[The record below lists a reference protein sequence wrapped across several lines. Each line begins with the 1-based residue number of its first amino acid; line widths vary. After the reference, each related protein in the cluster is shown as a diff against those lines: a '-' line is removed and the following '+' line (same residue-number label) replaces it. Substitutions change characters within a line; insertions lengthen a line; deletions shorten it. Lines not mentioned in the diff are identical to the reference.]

1 MVLPQFLSD
10 QIYFFYFLVFILR
23 IHAMNHAV
31 MHNLPNFHRNAL
43 SALTSAL
50 IYGTLLVMPTLN
62 AQAVTA
68 TAVTAKTNT
77 TSSKT
82 TVESSKKSSTKPAAQ
97 TTSKSTKAVTANKT
111 TNAAKSVKADTKAS
125 SSKPTTQKTAKA
137 VSQPAPVTSEVANS
151 SAKPAPVVTNSSQDQ
166 VIDGVIAIVNDTP
179 ILRSQLERAV
189 AQASA
194 QLQAQNK
201 PVPPAQQLYPQVL
214 DQLITK
220 QIQLDI
226 IKRQGLQA
234 EENAVNTALTNLA
247 QQNGVASLAEFQQKL
262 DAQRVGSYQALR
274 QKVSEDLAIQTLQ
287 QQQLASRIKI
297 SDQDV
302 DNFLKSPESNA
313 LEKSQYRTLHIRV
326 PFEADA
332 AGKTSDKQK
341 KQALTVATQI
351 AKNLQAENAN
361 IEQIMTDAQTNY
373 NAQIQGGDMGYHVAA
388 ELPTELSKNITA
400 LEVGQVTNPIATA
413 EGYNVIK
420 LVDKRGGQQ
429 KIIDQ
434 WHTRHIL
441 ISPST
446 ALPADMAKQQIDTIY
461 EKLRQGEDFA
471 TLASTYSKDPG
482 SASNGGD
489 LGWVSEGDMV
499 PSFEAMMKKTSVN
512 DYSVPFQTQF
522 GWHILKVDEKR
533 QKDVSDVYRKNMA
546 REILYQRMAP
556 QALDDWMQDLR
567 AQAYVKIMQ

>member
-1 MVLPQFLSD
+1 
-10 QIYFFYFLVFILR
+10 
-23 IHAMNHAV
+23 MNHAV
-31 MHNLPNFHRNAL
+31 MHNLPNFHRNTL

-50 IYGTLLVMPTLN
+50 IYGALLVMPTLS

-68 TAVTAKTNT
+68 TAVTTKTNT

-82 TVESSKKSSTKPAAQ
+82 TVESSKKSSTKSAAQ

-111 TNAAKSVKADTKAS
+111 TNAAKSVEADTKAS
-125 SSKPTTQKTAKA
+125 GSKPTTQKTAKT
-137 VSQPAPVTSEVANS
+137 VSQPAPVASEVANS
-151 SAKPAPVVTNSSQDQ
+151 LVEPAPVVTNSSQDQ

-179 ILRSQLERAV
+179 ILRSQLDRAV

-234 EENAVNTALTNLA
+234 EENAVNAALTNLA

-262 DAQRVGSYQALR
+262 DAQRAGSYQALR

-287 QQQLASRIKI
+287 QQQLSSRIKI

-332 AGKTSDKQK
+332 TGKTSDKQK

-512 DYSVPFQTQF
+512 DYSVPFQSQF
-522 GWHILKVDEKR
+522 GWHILKIDEKR

>member
-1 MVLPQFLSD
+1 
-10 QIYFFYFLVFILR
+10 
-23 IHAMNHAV
+23 MNHAV

-50 IYGTLLVMPTLN
+50 IYGALLVMPTLN

-68 TAVTAKTNT
+68 TTAVTAKTNT

-82 TVESSKKSSTKPAAQ
+82 TVESSKKSSTKPGAQ

-125 SSKPTTQKTAKA
+125 GSKPTTQKTAKA
-137 VSQPAPVTSEVANS
+137 VSQPAPVTSEIANS
-151 SAKPAPVVTNSSQDQ
+151 SAKPTPVVTNSSQDQ

-179 ILRSQLERAV
+179 ILRSQLDRAV

-234 EENAVNTALTNLA
+234 EENAVNAALTNLA

-262 DAQRVGSYQALR
+262 DAQRAGSYQALR

-341 KQALTVATQI
+341 KQALTVANQI

-434 WHTRHIL
+434 WHARHIL

-522 GWHILKVDEKR
+522 GWHIVKVDEKR

-546 REILYQRMAP
+546 REVLYQRMAP
-556 QALDDWMQDLR
+556 QALDDWMQELR

>member
-1 MVLPQFLSD
+1 
-10 QIYFFYFLVFILR
+10 
-23 IHAMNHAV
+23 MNHAV
-31 MHNLPNFHRNAL
+31 MHNLPNFHRNTL

-50 IYGTLLVMPTLN
+50 IYGALLVMPTLS

-68 TAVTAKTNT
+68 AAAATAKTNT

-125 SSKPTTQKTAKA
+125 GSKPTTQKTAKA
-137 VSQPAPVTSEVANS
+137 ISQTAPVTSEVANS
-151 SAKPAPVVTNSSQDQ
+151 SAKPTPVVTSSSQDQ

-179 ILRSQLERAV
+179 ILRSQLDRAV

-234 EENAVNTALTNLA
+234 EENAVNAALTNLA

-262 DAQRVGSYQALR
+262 DAQRAGSYQALR

-556 QALDDWMQDLR
+556 QALDDWMQELR

>member
-1 MVLPQFLSD
+1 
-10 QIYFFYFLVFILR
+10 
-23 IHAMNHAV
+23 MNHAV

-50 IYGTLLVMPTLN
+50 IYGALLVMPTLN

-77 TSSKT
+77 TTAKT
-82 TVESSKKSSTKPAAQ
+82 TVESGKKSTTKAAAQ
-97 TTSKSTKAVTANKT
+97 TTSKSTKATTTANKT
-111 TNAAKSVKADTKAS
+111 TNAAKSVKADIKTS
-125 SSKPTTQKTAKA
+125 GSKPTTQKTAKA
-137 VSQPAPVTSEVANS
+137 VSQTVPATSEVASS
-151 SAKPAPVVTNSSQDQ
+151 SAKPTPVVTSNSQDQ

-179 ILRSQLERAV
+179 ILRSQLDRAV

-234 EENAVNTALTNLA
+234 EENAVNAALTNLA

-262 DAQRVGSYQALR
+262 DAQRAGSYQALR

-302 DNFLKSPESNA
+302 NNFLKSPESNA

-512 DYSVPFQTQF
+512 DYSVPFQSQF

>member
-1 MVLPQFLSD
+1 
-10 QIYFFYFLVFILR
+10 
-23 IHAMNHAV
+23 MNHAV
-31 MHNLPNFHRNAL
+31 MHNLPNFHRNTL

-50 IYGTLLVMPTLN
+50 IYGALLVMPTLS

-68 TAVTAKTNT
+68 TAVTTKTNT

-82 TVESSKKSSTKPAAQ
+82 TVESSKKSSTKSAAQ

-111 TNAAKSVKADTKAS
+111 TNAAKSVKADIKTS
-125 SSKPTTQKTAKA
+125 GSKPTTQKTAPA
-137 VSQPAPVTSEVANS
+137 VSQPAPVAPEVAS
-151 SAKPAPVVTNSSQDQ
+151 SLVEATPVVTSNSQDQ

-179 ILRSQLERAV
+179 ILRSQLDRAV

-226 IKRQGLQA
+226 IKHQGLQA
-234 EENAVNTALTNLA
+234 EENAVNAALTNLA

-262 DAQRVGSYQALR
+262 DAQRAGSYQALR

-326 PFEADA
+326 PFVADA

-512 DYSVPFQTQF
+512 DYSVPFQSQF

>member
-1 MVLPQFLSD
+1 
-10 QIYFFYFLVFILR
+10 
-23 IHAMNHAV
+23 MNHAV
-31 MHNLPNFHRNAL
+31 MHNLPNFPRNTL
-43 SALTSAL
+43 SALISAL
-50 IYGTLLVMPTLN
+50 IYGALLVMPTLS

-68 TAVTAKTNT
+68 AAVTAKTNT

-82 TVESSKKSSTKPAAQ
+82 MVESSKKSSTKPAAQ
-97 TTSKSTKAVTANKT
+97 TTSKSTKAMTANKT
-111 TNAAKSVKADTKAS
+111 TNAAKSVKAETKAS
-125 SSKPTTQKTAKA
+125 DSKPTTQKTAKA
-137 VSQPAPVTSEVANS
+137 VSQTAPVAPEVANS
-151 SAKPAPVVTNSSQDQ
+151 SAKPTPVVTSSSQDQ

-179 ILRSQLERAV
+179 ILRSQLDRAV

-234 EENAVNTALTNLA
+234 EENAVNAALTNLA

-262 DAQRVGSYQALR
+262 DAQRAGSYQALR

-326 PFEADA
+326 PFVADA
-332 AGKTSDKQK
+332 TGKTSDKQK

-556 QALDDWMQDLR
+556 QALDDWMQELR

>member
-1 MVLPQFLSD
+1 
-10 QIYFFYFLVFILR
+10 
-23 IHAMNHAV
+23 MNHAV

-68 TAVTAKTNT
+68 TAKTNT

-111 TNAAKSVKADTKAS
+111 TNAAKSVKAATKANG
-125 SSKPTTQKTAKA
+125 SKPTTQKTAKA
-137 VSQPAPVTSEVANS
+137 VSQTAPVAPEVANS
-151 SAKPAPVVTNSSQDQ
+151 LVESAPVVTSSSQDQ
-166 VIDGVIAIVNDTP
+166 LIDGVIAIVNDTP
-179 ILRSQLERAV
+179 ILRSQLDRAV

-234 EENAVNTALTNLA
+234 EENAVNAALTNLA

-262 DAQRVGSYQALR
+262 DAQRAGSYQALR

-326 PFEADA
+326 PFVADA

-361 IEQIMTDAQTNY
+361 IEQIMTDAQANY

-522 GWHILKVDEKR
+522 GWHIVKVDEKR

>member
-1 MVLPQFLSD
+1 
-10 QIYFFYFLVFILR
+10 
-23 IHAMNHAV
+23 MNHAV

-50 IYGTLLVMPTLN
+50 IYGALLVMPTLS

-68 TAVTAKTNT
+68 AAVTAKTNT

-82 TVESSKKSSTKPAAQ
+82 MVESSKKSSTKPAAQ
-97 TTSKSTKAVTANKT
+97 TTSKSTKAMTANKT
-111 TNAAKSVKADTKAS
+111 TNAAKSVKADIKTS
-125 SSKPTTQKTAKA
+125 GSKPTTQKTAPA
-137 VSQPAPVTSEVANS
+137 VSQPAPVAPEVANS
-151 SAKPAPVVTNSSQDQ
+151 SAKPTPVVTSSSQDQ
-166 VIDGVIAIVNDTP
+166 LIDGVIAIVNDTP
-179 ILRSQLERAV
+179 ILRSQLDRAV

-234 EENAVNTALTNLA
+234 EENAVNAALTNLA

-262 DAQRVGSYQALR
+262 DAQRAGSYQALR

-326 PFEADA
+326 PFIADA

-341 KQALTVATQI
+341 KQALSVATQI

-361 IEQIMTDAQTNY
+361 IEQIMTDAQANY

-512 DYSVPFQTQF
+512 DYSVPFQSQF

>member
-1 MVLPQFLSD
+1 
-10 QIYFFYFLVFILR
+10 
-23 IHAMNHAV
+23 MNHAV
-31 MHNLPNFHRNAL
+31 MHNLPNFHRNTL

-50 IYGTLLVMPTLN
+50 IYGALLVMPTLN

-68 TAVTAKTNT
+68 TAKTNT

-82 TVESSKKSSTKPAAQ
+82 TVESSKKSNTKPATQ

-125 SSKPTTQKTAKA
+125 VSKPTTQKTAPA
-137 VSQPAPVTSEVANS
+137 VSQPAPVAPEVANS

-179 ILRSQLERAV
+179 ILRSQLDRAV

-201 PVPPAQQLYPQVL
+201 AVPPAQQLYPQVL

-234 EENAVNTALTNLA
+234 EESAVNAALTNLA

-262 DAQRVGSYQALR
+262 DAQRAGSYQALR
-274 QKVSEDLAIQTLQ
+274 QKVSEDLTIQTLQ

-512 DYSVPFQTQF
+512 DYSVPFQSQF

>member
-1 MVLPQFLSD
+1 
-10 QIYFFYFLVFILR
+10 
-23 IHAMNHAV
+23 MNHAV
-31 MHNLPNFHRNAL
+31 MHNLPNFHRNTL

-50 IYGTLLVMPTLN
+50 IYGALLVMPTLN

-68 TAVTAKTNT
+68 AAAATAKTNT
-77 TSSKT
+77 SSSKT
-82 TVESSKKSSTKPAAQ
+82 TVASSKKSSSKPAAQ
-97 TTSKSTKAVTANKT
+97 TTSKSTKATTTANKT
-111 TNAAKSVKADTKAS
+111 TNTAKAS
-125 SSKPTTQKTAKA
+125 GSKPTIQKTAKA
-137 VSQPAPVTSEVANS
+137 VSQPAPATSEVANS
-151 SAKPAPVVTNSSQDQ
+151 LVEPAPVVTSNSQDQ

-179 ILRSQLERAV
+179 ILRSQLDRAV

-220 QIQLDI
+220 QIQLDL

-234 EENAVNTALTNLA
+234 EENAVNAALTNLA

-287 QQQLASRIKI
+287 QQQLSSRIKI

-446 ALPADMAKQQIDTIY
+446 ALPADMAKQQVDTIY

>member
-1 MVLPQFLSD
+1 
-10 QIYFFYFLVFILR
+10 
-23 IHAMNHAV
+23 MNHAV
-31 MHNLPNFHRNAL
+31 MHNLPNFHRNTL

-50 IYGTLLVMPTLN
+50 IYGALLVMPTLS

-68 TAVTAKTNT
+68 TAVTTKTNT

-111 TNAAKSVKADTKAS
+111 TNAAKSVKADIKTS
-125 SSKPTTQKTAKA
+125 GSKPTTQKTAPA

-151 SAKPAPVVTNSSQDQ
+151 SAKPTPVVTSSSQDQ

-179 ILRSQLERAV
+179 ILRSQLDRAV

-194 QLQAQNK
+194 QLQVQNK
-201 PVPPAQQLYPQVL
+201 PVPPVQQLYPQVL

-234 EENAVNTALTNLA
+234 EENAVNAALTNLA

-262 DAQRVGSYQALR
+262 DAQRAGSYQALR

-326 PFEADA
+326 PFVADA

-512 DYSVPFQTQF
+512 DYSVPFQSQF

-556 QALDDWMQDLR
+556 QALDDWMQELR

>member
-1 MVLPQFLSD
+1 
-10 QIYFFYFLVFILR
+10 
-23 IHAMNHAV
+23 MNHAV
-31 MHNLPNFHRNAL
+31 MHNLPNFHRNTL

-50 IYGTLLVMPTLN
+50 IYGALLVMPTLN

-68 TAVTAKTNT
+68 TAVTTKTNT

-82 TVESSKKSSTKPAAQ
+82 TVESSKKSSTKSAAQ

-125 SSKPTTQKTAKA
+125 GSKPTTQKTAKA
-137 VSQPAPVTSEVANS
+137 VSQTAPVTSEVANS
-151 SAKPAPVVTNSSQDQ
+151 SAKPTPVVTNSSQDQ

-179 ILRSQLERAV
+179 ILRSQLDRAV

-234 EENAVNTALTNLA
+234 EENAVNAALTNLA

-262 DAQRVGSYQALR
+262 DAQRAGSYQALR

-512 DYSVPFQTQF
+512 DYSVPFQSQF
-522 GWHILKVDEKR
+522 GWHILKIDEKR

>member
-1 MVLPQFLSD
+1 
-10 QIYFFYFLVFILR
+10 
-23 IHAMNHAV
+23 MNHAV
-31 MHNLPNFHRNAL
+31 MHNLPNFHRNTL

-50 IYGTLLVMPTLN
+50 IYGALLVMPTLN

-68 TAVTAKTNT
+68 VAATAKTNT

-82 TVESSKKSSTKPAAQ
+82 TVASSKKSSAKPAAQ

-111 TNAAKSVKADTKAS
+111 TNAAKSVKAATKTS
-125 SSKPTTQKTAKA
+125 GSKPTTQKTAKA
-137 VSQPAPVTSEVANS
+137 VSQTAPVAPEVANS
-151 SAKPAPVVTNSSQDQ
+151 SAKPTPVVTNSSQDQ

-179 ILRSQLERAV
+179 ILRSQLDRAV

-234 EENAVNTALTNLA
+234 EENAVNAALTNLA

-262 DAQRVGSYQALR
+262 DAQRAGSYQALR

-302 DNFLKSPESNA
+302 NNFLKSPESNA

-326 PFEADA
+326 PFVADA
-332 AGKTSDKQK
+332 TGKTSDKQK

-546 REILYQRMAP
+546 RAILYQRMAP

>member
-1 MVLPQFLSD
+1 
-10 QIYFFYFLVFILR
+10 
-23 IHAMNHAV
+23 MNHTV
-31 MHNLPNFHRNAL
+31 MHNLPNFHRNTL

-50 IYGTLLVMPTLN
+50 IYGALLVMPTLN

-68 TAVTAKTNT
+68 TAAATAKTNT

-82 TVESSKKSSTKPAAQ
+82 TVEYSKKSSTKLAAQ

-111 TNAAKSVKADTKAS
+111 TKAAKAVKAATKAS
-125 SSKPTTQKTAKA
+125 VSKPTTQKTATA
-137 VSQPAPVTSEVANS
+137 VSQPAPIAPEVANS
-151 SAKPAPVVTNSSQDQ
+151 LVESVPVVTNSSQDQ

-179 ILRSQLERAV
+179 ILRSQLDRAV
-189 AQASA
+189 SQASA

-234 EENAVNTALTNLA
+234 EENAVNAALTNLA

-287 QQQLASRIKI
+287 QQQLSSRIKI

-361 IEQIMTDAQTNY
+361 IEQIMTDAQANY
-373 NAQIQGGDMGYHVAA
+373 NAQIQGGDMGYHVGA

-446 ALPADMAKQQIDTIY
+446 GLPADMAKQQIDTIY

-512 DYSVPFQTQF
+512 DYSVPFQSQF

-556 QALDDWMQDLR
+556 QALDDWMQELR

>member
-1 MVLPQFLSD
+1 
-10 QIYFFYFLVFILR
+10 
-23 IHAMNHAV
+23 MNHAV
-31 MHNLPNFHRNAL
+31 MHNLPNFHRNTL

-68 TAVTAKTNT
+68 TTAVATAKTNT

-97 TTSKSTKAVTANKT
+97 TTSKSTKAVTVNKT
-111 TNAAKSVKADTKAS
+111 TNAAKSVEANTKTS
-125 SSKPTTQKTAKA
+125 GSKTTTQKTAKA
-137 VSQPAPVTSEVANS
+137 VSKPAPVASEVANS
-151 SAKPAPVVTNSSQDQ
+151 SAKPTPVVTSNSQDQ

-179 ILRSQLERAV
+179 ILRSQLDRAV

-234 EENAVNTALTNLA
+234 EENAVNAALTNLA

-262 DAQRVGSYQALR
+262 DAQRAGSYQALR
-274 QKVSEDLAIQTLQ
+274 QKVSEDLTIQTLQ

-332 AGKTSDKQK
+332 TGKTSDKQK

-461 EKLRQGEDFA
+461 EKLRQGADFA

-512 DYSVPFQTQF
+512 DYSVPFQSQF
-522 GWHILKVDEKR
+522 GWHILKIDEKR

>member
-1 MVLPQFLSD
+1 
-10 QIYFFYFLVFILR
+10 
-23 IHAMNHAV
+23 MNHAV
-31 MHNLPNFHRNAL
+31 MHNLPNFHRNTL

-50 IYGTLLVMPTLN
+50 IYGALLVMPTLS

-68 TAVTAKTNT
+68 AAVTAKTNT

-97 TTSKSTKAVTANKT
+97 TTSKSTKAVTVNKT
-111 TNAAKSVKADTKAS
+111 TNAAKSVKADTKTS
-125 SSKPTTQKTAKA
+125 GSKPTTQKTAKT
-137 VSQPAPVTSEVANS
+137 VSQPAPVASEVANS
-151 SAKPAPVVTNSSQDQ
+151 LVEPAPVVTNSSQDQ

-179 ILRSQLERAV
+179 ILRSQLDRAV

-234 EENAVNTALTNLA
+234 EENAVNAALTNLA

-287 QQQLASRIKI
+287 QQQLSSRIKI

-302 DNFLKSPESNA
+302 NNFLKSPESNA

-332 AGKTSDKQK
+332 AGKASDKQK

-388 ELPTELSKNITA
+388 ELPTELSKNIIA

-512 DYSVPFQTQF
+512 DYSVPFQSQF

>member
-1 MVLPQFLSD
+1 
-10 QIYFFYFLVFILR
+10 
-23 IHAMNHAV
+23 MNHAV
-31 MHNLPNFHRNAL
+31 MHNLPNFHRNTL

-50 IYGTLLVMPTLN
+50 IYGALLVMPTLN

-68 TAVTAKTNT
+68 TAVTTKTNT
-77 TSSKT
+77 TTAKT

-111 TNAAKSVKADTKAS
+111 TNAAKSVKADIKTS
-125 SSKPTTQKTAKA
+125 GSKPTTQKTAPA
-137 VSQPAPVTSEVANS
+137 VSQPAPVAPEVAS
-151 SAKPAPVVTNSSQDQ
+151 SLVEATPVVTSNSQDQ

-179 ILRSQLERAV
+179 ILRSQLDRAV

-201 PVPPAQQLYPQVL
+201 TVPPAQQLYPQVL

-234 EENAVNTALTNLA
+234 EENAVNAALTNLA

-287 QQQLASRIKI
+287 QQQLSSRIKI

-326 PFEADA
+326 PFVADA

-512 DYSVPFQTQF
+512 DYSVPFQSQF
-522 GWHILKVDEKR
+522 GWHILKIDEKR

>member
-1 MVLPQFLSD
+1 VIEFTFFIFWFL
-10 QIYFFYFLVFILR
+10 FFLR
-23 IHAMNHAV
+23 IHVMNHAV
-31 MHNLPNFHRNAL
+31 MHNLPSFHRNTL

-50 IYGTLLVMPTLN
+50 IYGALLVMPTLS

-68 TAVTAKTNT
+68 TAVTTKTNT

-125 SSKPTTQKTAKA
+125 GSKPTTQKTAKT
-137 VSQPAPVTSEVANS
+137 VSQPAPVASEVANS
-151 SAKPAPVVTNSSQDQ
+151 LVEPAPVVTNSSQDQ

-179 ILRSQLERAV
+179 ILRSQLDRAV

-234 EENAVNTALTNLA
+234 EENAVNAALTNLA

-274 QKVSEDLAIQTLQ
+274 QKISEDLAIQTLQ

-326 PFEADA
+326 PFVADA

-351 AKNLQAENAN
+351 AKDLQAENAN

-512 DYSVPFQTQF
+512 DYSVPFQSQF

-556 QALDDWMQDLR
+556 QALDDWMQELR

>member
-1 MVLPQFLSD
+1 
-10 QIYFFYFLVFILR
+10 
-23 IHAMNHAV
+23 MNHAV

-50 IYGTLLVMPTLN
+50 IYGALLVMPTLS

-68 TAVTAKTNT
+68 TAVTTKTNT

-82 TVESSKKSSTKPAAQ
+82 TVESSKKSSTKSAAQ

-125 SSKPTTQKTAKA
+125 GSKPTTQKTAKA
-137 VSQPAPVTSEVANS
+137 VSQTAPVTSEVANS
-151 SAKPAPVVTNSSQDQ
+151 LVESAPVVTNSSQDQ

-179 ILRSQLERAV
+179 ILRSQLDRAV

-234 EENAVNTALTNLA
+234 EENAVNAALTNLA

-262 DAQRVGSYQALR
+262 DAQRAGSYQALR

-297 SDQDV
+297 SDQDIN
-302 DNFLKSPESNA
+302 NFLKSPESNA

-326 PFEADA
+326 PFVADA

-522 GWHILKVDEKR
+522 GWHIVKVDEKR

>member
-1 MVLPQFLSD
+1 
-10 QIYFFYFLVFILR
+10 
-23 IHAMNHAV
+23 MNHAV
-31 MHNLPNFHRNAL
+31 MHNLPNFHRNTL

-50 IYGTLLVMPTLN
+50 IYGALLVMPTLS

-68 TAVTAKTNT
+68 TAVTTKTNT

-111 TNAAKSVKADTKAS
+111 TNAAKSVKADIKTS
-125 SSKPTTQKTAKA
+125 GSKPTTQKTATA
-137 VSQPAPVTSEVANS
+137 VSQTVPATSEVANS
-151 SAKPAPVVTNSSQDQ
+151 SAKPTPVVTSSSQDQ

-179 ILRSQLERAV
+179 ILRSQLDRAV

-201 PVPPAQQLYPQVL
+201 AVPPAQQLYPQVL

-234 EENAVNTALTNLA
+234 EENAVNAALTNLA

-262 DAQRVGSYQALR
+262 DAQRAGSYQALR

-297 SDQDV
+297 SDQDIN
-302 DNFLKSPESNA
+302 NFLKSPESNA

-326 PFEADA
+326 PFVADA

-556 QALDDWMQDLR
+556 QALDDWMQELR

>member
-1 MVLPQFLSD
+1 
-10 QIYFFYFLVFILR
+10 
-23 IHAMNHAV
+23 MNHAV
-31 MHNLPNFHRNAL
+31 MHNLPNFHRNTL

-50 IYGTLLVMPTLN
+50 IYGALLVMPTLN

-68 TAVTAKTNT
+68 AAVTAKTNT

-82 TVESSKKSSTKPAAQ
+82 TVESSKKSSTKSAAQ

-111 TNAAKSVKADTKAS
+111 TNAAKSVKADIKTS
-125 SSKPTTQKTAKA
+125 GSKPTTQKTAKA
-137 VSQPAPVTSEVANS
+137 VSQTVPATSEVASS
-151 SAKPAPVVTNSSQDQ
+151 SAKPTPVVTSNSQDQ

-179 ILRSQLERAV
+179 ILRSQLDRAV

-234 EENAVNTALTNLA
+234 EENAVNAALTNLA

-262 DAQRVGSYQALR
+262 DAQRAGSYQALR

-287 QQQLASRIKI
+287 QQQLSSRIKI

-512 DYSVPFQTQF
+512 DYSVPFQSQF
-522 GWHILKVDEKR
+522 GWHIVKVDEKR

-556 QALDDWMQDLR
+556 QALDDWMQELR

>member
-1 MVLPQFLSD
+1 
-10 QIYFFYFLVFILR
+10 
-23 IHAMNHAV
+23 MNHAV

-50 IYGTLLVMPTLN
+50 IYGALLVMPTLS

-68 TAVTAKTNT
+68 AAVTAKTNP

-82 TVESSKKSSTKPAAQ
+82 MVESSKKSSTKPAAQ
-97 TTSKSTKAVTANKT
+97 TTSKSTKAMTANKT
-111 TNAAKSVKADTKAS
+111 TNAAKSVKAATKAS
-125 SSKPTTQKTAKA
+125 GSKPTTQKTAKA
-137 VSQPAPVTSEVANS
+137 VSQTAPVAPEVANS
-151 SAKPAPVVTNSSQDQ
+151 LVESAPVVTSSSQDQ

-179 ILRSQLERAV
+179 ILRSQLDRAV

-234 EENAVNTALTNLA
+234 EENAVNAALTNLA

-262 DAQRVGSYQALR
+262 DAQRAGSYQALR

-326 PFEADA
+326 PFIADA

-361 IEQIMTDAQTNY
+361 IEQIMTDAQANY

-512 DYSVPFQTQF
+512 DYSVPFQSQF

>member
-1 MVLPQFLSD
+1 
-10 QIYFFYFLVFILR
+10 
-23 IHAMNHAV
+23 MNHAV
-31 MHNLPNFHRNAL
+31 MHKLPNFHRNTL

-50 IYGTLLVMPTLN
+50 IYGALLVLPTLN

-68 TAVTAKTNT
+68 TAVTTKTNT

-82 TVESSKKSSTKPAAQ
+82 TVESSKKSSTKSAAQ

-111 TNAAKSVKADTKAS
+111 TNTAKSVKADTKAS
-125 SSKPTTQKTAKA
+125 GSKPTTQKTAPA
-137 VSQPAPVTSEVANS
+137 VSQPAPVAPEVANS
-151 SAKPAPVVTNSSQDQ
+151 LVEPAPVVTSSSQDQ

-179 ILRSQLERAV
+179 ILRSQLDRAV

-234 EENAVNTALTNLA
+234 EENAVNAALTNLA

-262 DAQRVGSYQALR
+262 DAQRAGSYQALR

-287 QQQLASRIKI
+287 QQQLSSRIKI

-326 PFEADA
+326 PFVADA
-332 AGKTSDKQK
+332 TGKTSDKQK

-361 IEQIMTDAQTNY
+361 IEQIMTDAQANY

-546 REILYQRMAP
+546 REVLYQRMAP
-556 QALDDWMQDLR
+556 QALDDWMQELR

>member
-1 MVLPQFLSD
+1 
-10 QIYFFYFLVFILR
+10 
-23 IHAMNHAV
+23 MNHAV

-50 IYGTLLVMPTLN
+50 IYGALLVMPTLS

-68 TAVTAKTNT
+68 AAVTTKTNT

-125 SSKPTTQKTAKA
+125 VSKPTTQKTATA
-137 VSQPAPVTSEVANS
+137 VSQTAPVTSEVAN
-151 SAKPAPVVTNSSQDQ
+151 ALVEPAPVVTNSSQDQ

-179 ILRSQLERAV
+179 ILRSQLDRAV

-234 EENAVNTALTNLA
+234 EENAVNAALTNLA

-274 QKVSEDLAIQTLQ
+274 QKVSEDLTIQTLQ

-326 PFEADA
+326 PFVADA

-512 DYSVPFQTQF
+512 DYSVPFQSQF

>member
-1 MVLPQFLSD
+1 
-10 QIYFFYFLVFILR
+10 
-23 IHAMNHAV
+23 MNHAV

-50 IYGTLLVMPTLN
+50 IYGALLVMPTLN

-68 TAVTAKTNT
+68 TTAVTAKTNT

-82 TVESSKKSSTKPAAQ
+82 TVESSKKSSTKPGAQ
-97 TTSKSTKAVTANKT
+97 TTSKSSKTVTANKT

-125 SSKPTTQKTAKA
+125 GSKPTTQKTAKA
-137 VSQPAPVTSEVANS
+137 VSQPAPVAPEVANS
-151 SAKPAPVVTNSSQDQ
+151 LVEPAPVVTSNSQAQ
-166 VIDGVIAIVNDTP
+166 IIDGVIAIVNDTP
-179 ILRSQLERAV
+179 ILRSQLDRAV

-234 EENAVNTALTNLA
+234 EENTVNAALTNLA

-262 DAQRVGSYQALR
+262 DAQRAGSYQALR

-434 WHTRHIL
+434 WHARHIL

-512 DYSVPFQTQF
+512 DYSVPFQSQF
-522 GWHILKVDEKR
+522 GWHIVKVDEKR
-533 QKDVSDVYRKNMA
+533 QKDVSDVYRKSMA
-546 REILYQRMAP
+546 REVLYQRMVP
-556 QALDDWMQDLR
+556 QALDDWMQELR

>member
-1 MVLPQFLSD
+1 
-10 QIYFFYFLVFILR
+10 
-23 IHAMNHAV
+23 MNHAV

-50 IYGTLLVMPTLN
+50 IYGALLVMPTLN

-68 TAVTAKTNT
+68 TAKTDT
-77 TSSKT
+77 TSGKT
-82 TVESSKKSSTKPAAQ
+82 TVASSKKSSTKPATQ

-111 TNAAKSVKADTKAS
+111 TNTAKSVKADTKAS
-125 SSKPTTQKTAKA
+125 GSKPTTQKTATA
-137 VSQPAPVTSEVANS
+137 VSQTAPVASEVANS
-151 SAKPAPVVTNSSQDQ
+151 LVEATPVVTNSSQDQ

-179 ILRSQLERAV
+179 ILRSQLDRAV

-234 EENAVNTALTNLA
+234 EENAVNAALTNLA

-262 DAQRVGSYQALR
+262 DAQRAGSYQALR

-499 PSFEAMMKKTSVN
+499 PSFESMIKKTSVN

>member
-1 MVLPQFLSD
+1 
-10 QIYFFYFLVFILR
+10 
-23 IHAMNHAV
+23 MNHAV
-31 MHNLPNFHRNAL
+31 MHNLPNFHRNTL

-50 IYGTLLVMPTLN
+50 IYGALLVMPTLS

-68 TAVTAKTNT
+68 TAVTTKTNT

-111 TNAAKSVKADTKAS
+111 TNAAKSVKAETKAS
-125 SSKPTTQKTAKA
+125 GSKPTTQKTAKA
-137 VSQPAPVTSEVANS
+137 VSQTAPVAPEVANS
-151 SAKPAPVVTNSSQDQ
+151 SAEPAPVVTSNSQDQ

-179 ILRSQLERAV
+179 ILRSQLDRAV

-234 EENAVNTALTNLA
+234 EENAVNAALTNLA

-262 DAQRVGSYQALR
+262 DAQRAGSYQALR

-302 DNFLKSPESNA
+302 NNFLKSPESNA

-512 DYSVPFQTQF
+512 DYSVPFQSQF

>member
-1 MVLPQFLSD
+1 
-10 QIYFFYFLVFILR
+10 
-23 IHAMNHAV
+23 MNHAV

-50 IYGTLLVMPTLN
+50 IYGALLVMPTLN

-68 TAVTAKTNT
+68 AAATAKTNT

-97 TTSKSTKAVTANKT
+97 TTSKSTKAMTANKT
-111 TNAAKSVKADTKAS
+111 TNAAKSVKAETKAS
-125 SSKPTTQKTAKA
+125 DSKPTTQKTAKA
-137 VSQPAPVTSEVANS
+137 VSQTAPVAPEVANS
-151 SAKPAPVVTNSSQDQ
+151 SAKPTPVVTSSSQDQ

-179 ILRSQLERAV
+179 ILRSQLDRAV

-234 EENAVNTALTNLA
+234 EENAVNAALTNLA

-262 DAQRVGSYQALR
+262 DAQRAGSYQALR

-326 PFEADA
+326 PFVADA
-332 AGKTSDKQK
+332 TGKTSDKQK
-341 KQALTVATQI
+341 KQALSVATQI

-512 DYSVPFQTQF
+512 DYSVPFQSQF
-522 GWHILKVDEKR
+522 GWHIVKVDEKR

-546 REILYQRMAP
+546 REVLYQRMAP
-556 QALDDWMQDLR
+556 QALDDWMQELR

>member
-1 MVLPQFLSD
+1 
-10 QIYFFYFLVFILR
+10 
-23 IHAMNHAV
+23 MNHAV
-31 MHNLPNFHRNAL
+31 MHNLPNFHRNTL

-50 IYGTLLVMPTLN
+50 IYGALLVMPTLS

-68 TAVTAKTNT
+68 TAVTTKTNT

-111 TNAAKSVKADTKAS
+111 TNAAKSVKADIKTS
-125 SSKPTTQKTAKA
+125 GSKPTTQKTAPA
-137 VSQPAPVTSEVANS
+137 VSQPAPVAPEVAS
-151 SAKPAPVVTNSSQDQ
+151 SLVEATPVVTSNSQDQ

-179 ILRSQLERAV
+179 ILRSQLDRAV

-234 EENAVNTALTNLA
+234 EENAVNAALTNLA

-262 DAQRVGSYQALR
+262 DAQRAGSYQALR

-332 AGKTSDKQK
+332 TGKTSDKQK

-446 ALPADMAKQQIDTIY
+446 VLPADMAKQQIDTIY

-522 GWHILKVDEKR
+522 GWHIVKVDEKR

>member
-1 MVLPQFLSD
+1 
-10 QIYFFYFLVFILR
+10 
-23 IHAMNHAV
+23 MNHTV
-31 MHNLPNFHRNAL
+31 MHKLPNFHRNTL

-50 IYGTLLVMPTLN
+50 IYGALLVIPTLN

-68 TAVTAKTNT
+68 AAAATAKTNT

-97 TTSKSTKAVTANKT
+97 TTSKSTKAVTVNKT
-111 TNAAKSVKADTKAS
+111 TKAAKSVKADTKAS
-125 SSKPTTQKTAKA
+125 GSKPTTQKTAKA
-137 VSQPAPVTSEVANS
+137 VSQPAPVASEVANS
-151 SAKPAPVVTNSSQDQ
+151 SAKPAPVVANSSQDQ

-179 ILRSQLERAV
+179 ILRSQLDRAV

-234 EENAVNTALTNLA
+234 EENAVNATLTNLA

-262 DAQRVGSYQALR
+262 DAQRAGSYQALR
-274 QKVSEDLAIQTLQ
+274 QKISEDLAIQTLQ

-434 WHTRHIL
+434 WHARHIL

-512 DYSVPFQTQF
+512 DYSVPFQSQF
-522 GWHILKVDEKR
+522 GWHIVKVDEKR

>member
-1 MVLPQFLSD
+1 
-10 QIYFFYFLVFILR
+10 
-23 IHAMNHAV
+23 MNHAV
-31 MHNLPNFHRNAL
+31 MHNLPNFHRNTL

-50 IYGTLLVMPTLN
+50 IYGALLVMPTLS
-62 AQAVTA
+62 AQAVTT
-68 TAVTAKTNT
+68 TAVTTKTNT

-82 TVESSKKSSTKPAAQ
+82 MVESSKKSSTKPAAQ

-125 SSKPTTQKTAKA
+125 GSKPTTQKTAKA
-137 VSQPAPVTSEVANS
+137 ISQTAPVTSEVANS
-151 SAKPAPVVTNSSQDQ
+151 SAKPTPVVTSSSQDQ

-179 ILRSQLERAV
+179 ILRSQLDRAV

-234 EENAVNTALTNLA
+234 EENAVNAALTNLA

-262 DAQRVGSYQALR
+262 DAQRAGSYQALR

-287 QQQLASRIKI
+287 QQQLSSRIKI

-332 AGKTSDKQK
+332 AGKASDKQK

-361 IEQIMTDAQTNY
+361 IEQIMTDAQANY

-533 QKDVSDVYRKNMA
+533 QKDVSDFYRKNMA

-556 QALDDWMQDLR
+556 QALDDWMQELR

>member
-1 MVLPQFLSD
+1 
-10 QIYFFYFLVFILR
+10 
-23 IHAMNHAV
+23 MNHAV

-68 TAVTAKTNT
+68 TAKTNT

-82 TVESSKKSSTKPAAQ
+82 TVESSKKSSTKPAVQ
-97 TTSKSTKAVTANKT
+97 TTSKSTKSVTANKT

-125 SSKPTTQKTAKA
+125 GSKPTTQKTAKA
-137 VSQPAPVTSEVANS
+137 VSQPAPVAPEVANS
-151 SAKPAPVVTNSSQDQ
+151 LVEPAPVVTSNSQAQ
-166 VIDGVIAIVNDTP
+166 IIDGVIAIVNDTP
-179 ILRSQLERAV
+179 ILRSQLDRAV

-234 EENAVNTALTNLA
+234 EENAVNAALTNLA

-262 DAQRVGSYQALR
+262 DAQRAGSYQALR

-434 WHTRHIL
+434 WHARHIL

-471 TLASTYSKDPG
+471 TLANTYSKDPG

-512 DYSVPFQTQF
+512 DYSVPFQSQF
-522 GWHILKVDEKR
+522 GWHIVKVDEKR
-533 QKDVSDVYRKNMA
+533 QKDVSDVYRKSMA
-546 REILYQRMAP
+546 REVLYQRMVP
-556 QALDDWMQDLR
+556 QAIDDWMQELR

>member
-1 MVLPQFLSD
+1 
-10 QIYFFYFLVFILR
+10 
-23 IHAMNHAV
+23 MNHAV

-68 TAVTAKTNT
+68 TTAVATAKTNT

-97 TTSKSTKAVTANKT
+97 TTSKSTKAVTVNKT
-111 TNAAKSVKADTKAS
+111 TNAAKSVEANTKTS
-125 SSKPTTQKTAKA
+125 GSKTTTQKTAAA
-137 VSQPAPVTSEVANS
+137 VSQPAPVASEVANS
-151 SAKPAPVVTNSSQDQ
+151 LVEPAPVVTNSSQDQ

-179 ILRSQLERAV
+179 ILRSQLDRAV

-201 PVPPAQQLYPQVL
+201 AVPPAQQLYPQVL

-234 EENAVNTALTNLA
+234 EESAVNAALTNLA

-262 DAQRVGSYQALR
+262 DAQRAGSYQALR
-274 QKVSEDLAIQTLQ
+274 QKVSEDLTIQTLQ

-332 AGKTSDKQK
+332 TGKTSDKQK

-512 DYSVPFQTQF
+512 DYSVPFQSQF
-522 GWHILKVDEKR
+522 GWHIVKVDEKR

>member
-1 MVLPQFLSD
+1 
-10 QIYFFYFLVFILR
+10 
-23 IHAMNHAV
+23 MNHAV
-31 MHNLPNFHRNAL
+31 MHNLPNFNRNTL

-50 IYGTLLVMPTLN
+50 IYGALLVMPTLS

-68 TAVTAKTNT
+68 AAVTAKTNT

-97 TTSKSTKAVTANKT
+97 TTSKSTKAMTANKT

-125 SSKPTTQKTAKA
+125 DSKPTTQKTAKA
-137 VSQPAPVTSEVANS
+137 VSQTTPVAPEVANS
-151 SAKPAPVVTNSSQDQ
+151 SAKPTPVVTSSSQDQ

-179 ILRSQLERAV
+179 ILRSQLDRAV

-234 EENAVNTALTNLA
+234 EENAVNAALTNLA

-262 DAQRVGSYQALR
+262 DAQRAGSYQALR

-326 PFEADA
+326 PFVADA

-522 GWHILKVDEKR
+522 GWHIVKVDEKR

-556 QALDDWMQDLR
+556 QALDDWMQELR

>member
-1 MVLPQFLSD
+1 
-10 QIYFFYFLVFILR
+10 
-23 IHAMNHAV
+23 MNHAV
-31 MHNLPNFHRNAL
+31 MHNLPNFHRNTL

-50 IYGTLLVMPTLN
+50 IYGALLVMPTLN

-68 TAVTAKTNT
+68 AAVTAKTNT

-97 TTSKSTKAVTANKT
+97 TTSKSTKAVTVNKT

-125 SSKPTTQKTAKA
+125 GSKPTTQKTAKA
-137 VSQPAPVTSEVANS
+137 VSQPAPVAPEVANS
-151 SAKPAPVVTNSSQDQ
+151 LVESVPVVTSNSQDQ

-179 ILRSQLERAV
+179 ILRSQLDRAV

-201 PVPPAQQLYPQVL
+201 PVPPVQQLYPQVL

-234 EENAVNTALTNLA
+234 EENAVNAALTNLA

-302 DNFLKSPESNA
+302 NNFLKSPESNA

-512 DYSVPFQTQF
+512 DYSVPFQSQF

-556 QALDDWMQDLR
+556 QALDDWMQELR

>member
-1 MVLPQFLSD
+1 
-10 QIYFFYFLVFILR
+10 
-23 IHAMNHAV
+23 MNHAV

-68 TAVTAKTNT
+68 TAKTNT

-82 TVESSKKSSTKPAAQ
+82 TVESSKKSSTKPAVQ
-97 TTSKSTKAVTANKT
+97 TTSKSTKSVTANKT

-125 SSKPTTQKTAKA
+125 GSKPTTQKTAKA
-137 VSQPAPVTSEVANS
+137 VSQPAPVAPEVANS
-151 SAKPAPVVTNSSQDQ
+151 LVEPAPVVTSNSQAQ
-166 VIDGVIAIVNDTP
+166 IIDGVIAIVNDTP
-179 ILRSQLERAV
+179 ILRSQLDRAV

-234 EENAVNTALTNLA
+234 EENTVNAALTNLA
-247 QQNGVASLAEFQQKL
+247 QQNGVASLAELQQKL
-262 DAQRVGSYQALR
+262 DAQRAGSYQALR

-482 SASNGGD
+482 STSNGGD

-556 QALDDWMQDLR
+556 QALDDWMQELR

>member
-1 MVLPQFLSD
+1 
-10 QIYFFYFLVFILR
+10 
-23 IHAMNHAV
+23 MNHAV

-50 IYGTLLVMPTLN
+50 IYGALLVMPTLN

-68 TAVTAKTNT
+68 TTAVTAKTNT

-82 TVESSKKSSTKPAAQ
+82 TVESSKKSSTKPGAQ
-97 TTSKSTKAVTANKT
+97 TTSKSSKTVTANKT

-125 SSKPTTQKTAKA
+125 GSKPTTQKTAKA
-137 VSQPAPVTSEVANS
+137 VSQPAPVTSEIANS
-151 SAKPAPVVTNSSQDQ
+151 SAKPTPVVTNSSQAQ
-166 VIDGVIAIVNDTP
+166 IIDGVIAIVNDTP
-179 ILRSQLERAV
+179 ILRSQLDRAV

-234 EENAVNTALTNLA
+234 EENAVNAALTNLA

-302 DNFLKSPESNA
+302 NNFLKSPESNA

-341 KQALTVATQI
+341 KQALTVANQI

-434 WHTRHIL
+434 WHARHIL

-512 DYSVPFQTQF
+512 DYSVPFQSQF

>member
-1 MVLPQFLSD
+1 
-10 QIYFFYFLVFILR
+10 
-23 IHAMNHAV
+23 MNHAV
-31 MHNLPNFHRNAL
+31 MHNLPNFHRNTL

-50 IYGTLLVMPTLN
+50 IYGALLVMPTLS

-68 TAVTAKTNT
+68 TAVTTKTNT

-125 SSKPTTQKTAKA
+125 GSKPTTQKTAKA
-137 VSQPAPVTSEVANS
+137 VSQPAPVTSEVANL

-179 ILRSQLERAV
+179 ILRSQLDRAV

-234 EENAVNTALTNLA
+234 EENAVNAALTNLA

-332 AGKTSDKQK
+332 TGKTSDKQK

-361 IEQIMTDAQTNY
+361 IEQIMTDAQANY

-512 DYSVPFQTQF
+512 DYSVPFQSQF
-522 GWHILKVDEKR
+522 GWHILKIDEKR

>member
-1 MVLPQFLSD
+1 
-10 QIYFFYFLVFILR
+10 
-23 IHAMNHAV
+23 MNHAV

-68 TAVTAKTNT
+68 TAKTNT

-82 TVESSKKSSTKPAAQ
+82 TVESSKKSSTKPAVQ
-97 TTSKSTKAVTANKT
+97 TTSKSTKSVTANKT

-125 SSKPTTQKTAKA
+125 GSKPTTQKTAKA
-137 VSQPAPVTSEVANS
+137 VSQPAPVAPEVANS
-151 SAKPAPVVTNSSQDQ
+151 LVEPAPVVTSNSQAQ
-166 VIDGVIAIVNDTP
+166 IIDGVIAIVNDTP
-179 ILRSQLERAV
+179 ILRSQLDRAV

-234 EENAVNTALTNLA
+234 EENTVNAALTNLA
-247 QQNGVASLAEFQQKL
+247 QQNGVASLAELQQKL
-262 DAQRVGSYQALR
+262 DAQRAGSYQALR

-361 IEQIMTDAQTNY
+361 IEQIMTDAQANY

-400 LEVGQVTNPIATA
+400 LEVGKVTNPIATA

-434 WHTRHIL
+434 WHARHIL

-512 DYSVPFQTQF
+512 DYSVPFKTQF
-522 GWHILKVDEKR
+522 GWHIVKVDEKR